1 MEDREEEKSRCKK
14 CNAIIDKKYDYCKI
28 CNDEE
33 NKEIAVMNKH
43 PDNFR
48 KTIDFYKIKLVD
60 MFNHPKKKKIIL
72 TFTKNNAYIADIV
85 ITETNFFYI
94 QHRRTIVKKK
104 LPNSQIEIE
113 VIEAPLELIS
123 AVSILK
129 NDREMRKLRWYD

>member
-72 TFTKNNAYIADIV
+72 TFTKNN
-85 ITETNFFYI
+85 TENFLKKWYWK
-94 QHRRTIVKKK
+94 QCHRM
-104 LPNSQIEIE
+104 
-113 VIEAPLELIS
+113 
-123 AVSILK
+123 
-129 NDREMRKLRWYD
+129 EMQFL